1 MRNCESEEMYLE
13 TILVLSRENGQVRR
27 IDIAGELDVSRPS
40 VTTAIKSLR
49 AKGYVHDDAFG
60 NIYLTEDGR
69 KLAETIYEKH
79 HLLTRL
85 LMHIGADPAEAE
97 NNACRMEHV
106 VSDELT
112 EIIRRF
118 VEENLEFG

>member
-13 TILVLSRENGQVRR
+13 TILILSTRKAHIRR
-27 IDIAGELDVSRPS
+27 VDIAEALDVSRPS
-40 VTTAIKSLR
+40 VTTAIKLLQT
-49 AKGYVHDDAFG
+49 KGYVYDDAFG
-60 NIYLTEDGR
+60 NIHMTEAGR
-69 KLAETIYEKH
+69 KLAETIYERH

-85 LMHIGADPAEAE
+85 LMHIGADPVEAE

-106 VSDELT
+106 VSEELT

-118 VEENLEFG
+118 VDESPAFG

>member
-1 MRNCESEEMYLE
+1 MRNRESEEMYLE
-13 TILVLSRENGQVRR
+13 TILILSREKGQIRR
-27 IDIAGELDVSRPS
+27 VDIAGELDVSRPS

-49 AKGYVHDDAFG
+49 AKGCVYDDAFG
-60 NIYLTEDGR
+60 NLHLTEEGR
-69 KLAETIYEKH
+69 AQAEAIYEKH

-106 VSDELT
+106 LSEELT

-118 VEENLEFG
+118 MDESPAFG

>member
-13 TILVLSRENGQVRR
+13 TILVLSREKGQVRR
-27 IDIAGELDVSRPS
+27 VDIAGELDVSRPS
-40 VTTAIKSLR
+40 VTTAIKSLW
-49 AKGYVHDDAFG
+49 AKGYVRDDVFG
-60 NIYLTEDGR
+60 NLHLTEEGR
-69 KLAETIYEKH
+69 RQAESIYEKH

-85 LMHIGADPAEAE
+85 LVHIGADPVEAE

-106 VSDELT
+106 VSNELT

-118 VEENLEFG
+118 VDESPAFG

>member
-1 MRNCESEEMYLE
+1 MKYCESEEMYLE

-49 AKGYVHDDAFG
+49 AKGYVYDDAFG

>member
-1 MRNCESEEMYLE
+1 MRSCESEEMYLE
-13 TILVLSRENGQVRR
+13 TILVLSREQGQVRR
-27 IDIAGELDVSRPS
+27 VDIAGELDVSRPS

-49 AKGYVHDDAFG
+49 AKGYVYDDAFG
-60 NIYLTEDGR
+60 SIHLTEEGR

-85 LMHIGADPAEAE
+85 LMHIGASSAVAE

-106 VSDELT
+106 VSEELT
-112 EIIRRF
+112 EIIRCF
-118 VEENLEFG
+118 VDEGPAFG

>member
-13 TILVLSRENGQVRR
+13 TILVLLRQKGHVRR
-27 IDIAGELDVSRPS
+27 VDIAGELDVSRPS

-49 AKGYVHDDAFG
+49 TKGYVYDDAFG
-60 NIYLTEDGR
+60 NIYLTEDGSA
-69 KLAETIYEKH
+69 LAEAIYEKH

-85 LMHIGADPAEAE
+85 LLHIGADPVEAE

-106 VSDELT
+106 ISKELT
-112 EIIRRF
+112 EVIRRF
-118 VEENLEFG
+118 MGESPIFG

>member
-13 TILVLSRENGQVRR
+13 TILVLSREKGCVRR
-27 IDIAGELDVSRPS
+27 IDIAGELEVSRPS
-40 VTTAIKSLR
+40 VTTAIKSLQ
-49 AKGYVHDDAFG
+49 AKGYVYDDAFG
-60 NIYLTEDGR
+60 NLHLTEDGR
-69 KLAETIYEKH
+69 TQAETIYEKH

-85 LMHIGADPAEAE
+85 LMRIGADPVEAE

-106 VSDELT
+106 VSEELT

-118 VEENLEFG
+118 VDERPAFG

>member
-27 IDIAGELDVSRPS
+27 VDIAGELDVSRPS
-40 VTTAIKSLR
+40 VTTAIKSLQ
-49 AKGYVHDDAFG
+49 AKDYVYDDAFG
-60 NIYLTEDGR
+60 NIHLTEDGR
-69 KLAETIYEKH
+69 AQAESVYEKH

-85 LMHIGADPAEAE
+85 LMHIGANPVEAE

-106 VSDELT
+106 VSEELT

-118 VEENLEFG
+118 VDESPAFG